1 MESSDITF
9 PTIAYVEYGVYGLAS
24 TLSTISLVYHIFKE
38 CQHSKAQAQVF
49 DEPPIDKNDSMA
61 KM

>member
-1 MESSDITF
+1 MERSDITF

-24 TLSTISLVYHIFKE
+24 TLSTISLIYHIVKE

-49 DEPPIDKNDSMA
+49 D
-61 KM
+61 